1 MTRQEFYTAVATGE
15 ITSEVREYAAK
26 EAEKYEAKQAERD
39 ALNASVIS
47 GIRAMKTDRPMSA
60 GEYTSELKKNG
71 VETSITRVTMALKCI
86 VANGEAEMTPIK
98 VNGRWTNGYKLV

>member
-39 ALNASVIS
+39 ALNASVAS
-47 GIRAMKTDRPMSA
+47 GIRALETDRPMSA
-60 GEYTSELKKNG
+60 GEYTSALKDRG
-71 VETSITRVTMALKCI
+71 VETSVTRVTMALRNM
-86 VANGEAEMTPIK
+86 VANGEAEVSVVK